1 MVLMTSGVP
10 LSWSETKKY
19 APFVRRE
26 GIRQFIRQYHKLSK
40 STGAALYFGDEIEYT
55 LVHIDPK
62 TKAARV
68 LLIASELIPYM
79 QWEENKL
86 PPPLWH
92 SILTADSIPNSVL
105 FVDSGSQ
112 IDVLWR
118 PEYAAYMIEGT
129 PGKPFGHLP
138 EYMNTVEFNMQ
149 KRREQVQKRLPENCY
164 IMCLSAFPRLGCPD
178 FTFPPARPT
187 PTKGASQSLFY
198 PDEAINDS
206 IPRFGVLTRN
216 IRERRGSKVV
226 INVPI
231 FHDNSTPKPFFEDF
245 SALHDLNDISTS
257 DALPDHVYMDA
268 MGFGMGCCCLQV
280 TFQGC
285 CISEARMLYDQLTTI
300 CPMMMALSA
309 ATPAIKGYLLDTDCR
324 WDIVS
329 ASVDDRTEE
338 ERGLKPLKH
347 DKFRIQ
353 KSRYGSVSAYI
364 SPEGGCYNDT
374 TIPYDCEIYAELEA
388 AGIDDVL
395 ARHIAHLFI
404 RDPIA
409 LYAERLQC
417 HDEDDTDHFE
427 NIQST
432 NWQSMRFKP
441 PPPGTDI
448 GWRVEFR
455 PMEVQLTDF
464 ENAAFA
470 TFVVLLTRTILSLKL
485 NFLIPI
491 SKVEENMKNAVKR
504 DAVNRERFH
513 FRRGDL
519 IFYDT
524 VICPLLPLSQGKT
537 KEAAVEACRR
547 IRRSQNFSEDH
558 IAGDFLSSSCSSQ
571 ASNGDLFDSH
581 MDAAGGIPSE
591 CASTCSVEP
600 DASYTTM
607 TINEIINGSETFPGL
622 ISLIRQYLSMIE
634 LDPNT
639 AFSIHQYL
647 SLISR
652 RASGELPTTARWLR
666 YLIQRHPDYRGDSVV
681 SVRITNDL
689 VAECLAV
696 SRGEAN
702 KTEMLLHG
710 MTSSRT
716 RSRPSQ
722 AALAAETSL
731 NMKRGE
737 QGSRNSTNLAYASVG
752 CSYGHY

>member
-19 APFVRRE
+19 ASVVRRE

-55 LVHIDPK
+55 LIHIDPK
-62 TKAARV
+62 TKDARV

-86 PPPLWH
+86 PP
-92 SILTADSIPNSVL
+92 
-105 FVDSGSQ
+105 GSQ

-187 PTKGASQSLFY
+187 PTKGSSRSLFY
-198 PDEAINDS
+198 PEEAINDS
-206 IPRFGVLTRN
+206 IPRFRVLTRN
-216 IRERRGSKVV
+216 IRERRGSKVA

-231 FHDNSTPKPFFEDF
+231 FHDNSTPRPFIEDF
-245 SALHDLNDISTS
+245 SALDPNDTSSSS

-309 ATPAIKGYLLDTDCR
+309 ATPVIRGYLLDTDCR

-338 ERGLKPLKH
+338 ERGLKPLEH
-347 DKFRIQ
+347 DRFRIQ

-364 SPEGGCYNDT
+364 SPEGESYNDT
-374 TIPYDCEIYAELEA
+374 NIPFDCEIYAELQA

-491 SKVEENMKNAVKR
+491 SKVEENMRNAVKR
-504 DAVNRERFH
+504 DAVNQERFH

-519 IFYDT
+519 IFH
-524 VICPLLPLSQGKT
+524 GKT
-537 KEAAVEACRR
+537 KEATVAACRR
-547 IRRSQNFSEDH
+547 IRRSQNLEGH

-571 ASNGDLFDSH
+571 ASNGGLFDSNV
-581 MDAAGGIPSE
+581 DAADGPPSDG
-591 CASTCSVEP
+591 ASTCSVEP
-600 DASYTTM
+600 EASYTTM

-634 LDPNT
+634 IDPNT

-647 SLISR
+647 NLISR

-696 SRGEAN
+696 SQGEAN
-702 KTEMLLHG
+702 KTEILLHG

-722 AALAAETSL
+722 ATLAAETSL
-731 NMKRGE
+731 NLKRGE
-737 QGSRNSTNLAYASVG
+737 QDGRNTANLAYASVS
-752 CSYGHY
+752 CSYDHC